1 MILVDANML
10 LYAHDQTAPH
20 HKAAG
25 RWMEDAVTR
34 REELAFAWVTLLAF
48 LRVSTNPRLY
58 ARALPMREAVEILDS
73 YLSRSHVFRLDPT
86 VNHWKVL
93 RELCHSAQITSR
105 LVTDAHLAAL
115 AIEHGVTL
123 CSSDRDFTRFPG
135 LRLINPLFDV

>member
-1 MILVDANML
+1 MILVDANIL
-10 LYAHDQTAPH
+10 LYAHD
-20 HKAAG
+20 KAATQHDAAR
-25 RWMEDAVTR
+25 RWIEGAVTR
-34 REELAFAWVTLLAF
+34 REELAFGWVTLLAF
-48 LRVSTNPRLY
+48 LRLSTNPRIY
-58 ARALPMREAVEILDS
+58 PRAIPMREAVQILDA

-115 AIEHGVTL
+115 AIEHGAAL

-135 LRLINPLFDV
+135 LRIVNPLAGA

>member
-1 MILVDANML
+1 MILVDANIL
-10 LYAHDQTAPH
+10 LYAHDTAAPQH
-20 HKAAG
+20 EAAR
-25 RWMEDAVTR
+25 RWMEGAVTR

-58 ARALPMREAVEILDS
+58 VRAVSMREAVEILDS

-93 RELCHSAQITSR
+93 RELCHSAQVTSR

-115 AIEHGVTL
+115 AIEYGATL

-135 LRLINPLFDV
+135 LRIVNPLSGT